1 MKLNVTRIG
10 LRFSNVYLLEWDDWQ
25 VLVDAGMRWDAA
37 AILQHP
43 RLALN
48 RLLMVLLTHAHI
60 DHFGAAAAIRRAA
73 GTQVAIHHA
82 DADALRRGR
91 SPLGQPR
98 GLGRILV
105 LAAKL
110 LERVQPPEPCEPD
123 QLLEEG
129 VRLNLPGIS
138 ARVLHTPGHTHGS
151 CTFLF
156 DGRYAFVGDLISS
169 TGEAHVQRY
178 LAQDWAVLYD
188 SVRRVQTADPEWVFP
203 GHGDRAIEGAALADL
218 ADQAHML
225 PDA

>member
-1 MKLNVTRIG
+1 MSLSVTRIG
-10 LRFSNVYLLEWDDWQ
+10 LQFSNVYLLDWEASQ
-25 VLVDAGMRWDAA
+25 VLIDAGMSWDAA
-37 AILQHP
+37 PILKHP
-43 RLALN
+43 KLDLN
-48 RLLMVLLTHAHI
+48 RLLMILLTHAHI

-73 GTQVAIHHA
+73 GTPVAIHIA
-82 DADALRRGR
+82 DSDALRRGR

-98 GLGRILV
+98 GLGRLLI

-129 VRLNLPGIS
+129 DMLNLPGMS

-156 DGRYAFVGDLISS
+156 DGQYAFVGDLLS
-169 TGEAHVQRY
+169 TTGQAHVQRY

-188 SVRRVQTADPEWVFP
+188 SVRRVQSANPEWVYP
-203 GHGDRAIEGAALADL
+203 GHGDRPIEGAALSEL
-218 ADQAHML
+218 AEQALQRPH
-225 PDA
+225 A